1 MKKSLLF
8 VVLVLLAFSCTQPQ
22 EEQTN
27 GLSDVKSAFW
37 TQLSAENEALY
48 YQGYNLAS
56 ERIRSYDP
64 EQETLPP
71 AVVLDID
78 ETVLDNSPFTVYRA
92 REGLSYTEDLWNE
105 WCERR
110 EAGILPGVLA
120 FTKLADSLGV
130 EVFYISNRL
139 SQLLDAT
146 IENMAAY
153 GLPNSDSAHIFLKTS
168 ESSKDARRAI
178 IREGYNILLL
188 IGDNLSDFDGIFD
201 DRKLEYGK
209 QTVRDHASD
218 FGTRY
223 IILPNT
229 MYGNWEKAAFPD
241 GVPGEKEVLKV
252 LKGYSH

>member
-1 MKKSLLF
+1 MKKKIVYGVLLLF
-8 VVLVLLAFSCTQPQ
+8 TISCVQPE
-22 EEQTN
+22 EEQSK

-37 TQLSAENEALY
+37 TQLAAETEALY
-48 YQGYNLAS
+48 IQGYNLAS

-92 REGLSYTEDLWNE
+92 KEGLTYSEDLWNE

-120 FTKLADSLGV
+120 FTRLADSLGI

-139 SQLLDAT
+139 ESVLGAT
-146 IENMAAY
+146 IDNMLRY
-153 GLPNSDSAHIFLKTS
+153 GLPNSDSAHILLKTAG
-168 ESSKDARRAI
+168 SSKDVRRAKVRESYYI
-178 IREGYNILLL
+178 ILL
-188 IGDNLSDFDGIFD
+188 IGDNLGDFDGIFD
-201 DRKLEYGK
+201 DRSLEYGK
-209 QTVRDHASD
+209 EAVREHASD

-229 MYGNWEKAAFPD
+229 MYGNWERAAFPD
-241 GVPGEKEVLKV
+241 GVPGEKEVLEV
-252 LKGYSH
+252 LSGY